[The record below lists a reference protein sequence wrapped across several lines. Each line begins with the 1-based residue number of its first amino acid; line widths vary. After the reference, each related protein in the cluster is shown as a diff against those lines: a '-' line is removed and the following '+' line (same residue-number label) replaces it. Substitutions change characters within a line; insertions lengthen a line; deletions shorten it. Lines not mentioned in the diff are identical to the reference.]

1 MFGGK
6 LMDTF
11 MDKLAQKL
19 TAQEMIKANMA
30 ADAEEMNQLKEKNKE
45 YAECLEQMQKLVEAS
60 VNKLENAKVDGSEIN
75 RLVEEGIS
83 KINQVRE
90 TTETQ
95 MNTEVLAA
103 LEELKELAATEP
115 EVLQELKILPE
126 LQTLLNEVKTTSGDV
141 KTAINDIDVA
151 VKDVDAAVKAVDAAV
166 KDVDTTVK
174 AFDATVKNI
183 ENEIKEKNESVNDNI
198 HKECVKVYRNV
209 QAVVVEENGKQTETL
224 TGTVNAL
231 KGKLNAILGVSI
243 AALILALGSIV
254 IQVMNLLNFKPF

>member
-1 MFGGK
+1 
-6 LMDTF
+6 MDTF

-45 YAECLEQMQKLVEAS
+45 YAECLEQMQKLVEDS

-83 KINQVRE
+83 KINQVRVN
-90 TTETQ
+90 TENQ
-95 MNTEVLAA
+95 MNSEVLAV
-103 LEELKELAATEP
+103 LEELKKLAATEP
-115 EVLQELKILPE
+115 EVLQELKILPQ
-126 LQTLLNEVKTTSGDV
+126 LQTLLNEVKTTSCDV

-151 VKDVDAAVKAVDAAV
+151 VKDVDAAVKAVGATV

-174 AFDATVKNI
+174 NF
-183 ENEIKEKNESVNDNI
+183 ENEIKENNESVNDNI

-224 TGTVNAL
+224 TGTVSAL
-231 KGKLNAILGVSI
+231 KGKLNAIMGVSI
-243 AALILALGSIV
+243 AALILALGSVV

>member
-1 MFGGK
+1 
-6 LMDTF
+6 MDTF

-30 ADAEEMNQLKEKNKE
+30 ADAEEMNHLKEKNKE
-45 YAECLEQMQKLVEAS
+45 YAECLEQMQKLVADS
-60 VNKLENAKVDGSEIN
+60 VNKLENAKVDGGEIN

-90 TTETQ
+90 TTENQ

-103 LEELKELAATEP
+103 LEELKKIAAAEP

-126 LQTLLNEVKTTSGDV
+126 LQGHLNEIKTTNGDV
-141 KTAINDIDVA
+141 KTAINDID
-151 VKDVDAAVKAVDAAV
+151 AAVKAVDATV

-174 AFDATVKNI
+174 SI